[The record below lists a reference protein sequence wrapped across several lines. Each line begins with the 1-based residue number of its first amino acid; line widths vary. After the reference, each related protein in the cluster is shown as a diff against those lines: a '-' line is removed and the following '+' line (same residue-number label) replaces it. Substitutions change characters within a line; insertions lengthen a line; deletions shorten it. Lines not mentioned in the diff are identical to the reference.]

1 MTRYV
6 VRPKGILTTPRL
18 LAEKLDARTRS
29 AGQFCWQ
36 SDFFLYY
43 PEPSVVRN
51 ADEAYHKV
59 FNFARKTK
67 KGQRDAIRET
77 GVLVPDCYESDRCV
91 VRPLRHRSGSDF
103 RIVPAGTAHNTT
115 TEYVSPFFSKQWE
128 YRLIFSK
135 GTHLLTLFKRV
146 DPGTPSDVPWNH
158 ACGSTFVTIDNWNA
172 CRLRHTSVLGDLQGC
187 PIINTAHLVAVDVM
201 LRKQPGGAWEYAVC
215 EYNFCPSLSIERNLE
230 KVVDHVR

>member
-29 AGQFCWQ
+29 AGQVCWQ

-158 ACGSTFVTIDNWNA
+158 ACGSTFVTTNNWNA

-201 LRKQPGGAWEYAVC
+201 LRKQPLGAWEYAVC

>member
-29 AGQFCWQ
+29 AGQVCWQ

-158 ACGSTFVTIDNWNA
+158 ACGSTFVTTDNWNA

-201 LRKQPGGAWEYAVC
+201 LRKQPLGAWEYAVC
-215 EYNFCPSLSIERNLE
+215 EYNFCPSLSIESNLE
-230 KVVDHVR
+230 KVVNHVR